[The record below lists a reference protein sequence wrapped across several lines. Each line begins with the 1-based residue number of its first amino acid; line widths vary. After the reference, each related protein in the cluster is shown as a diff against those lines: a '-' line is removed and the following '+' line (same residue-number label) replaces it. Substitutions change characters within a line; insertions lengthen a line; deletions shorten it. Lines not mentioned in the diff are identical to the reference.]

1 MRVSGNQSLGRSAAW
16 VEHLTGEDLAFI
28 KRFLLASGS
37 LKELAAQYG
46 VSYPT
51 VRRRLDRLIGKIS
64 ALEDATVEDRF
75 ERLLHALFAD
85 GRIDETTLRSL
96 IATYREESAR

>member
-1 MRVSGNQSLGRSAAW
+1 MLRNQAPEGSGAW
-16 VEHLTGEDLAFI
+16 IEHLTGEDLAFI

-37 LKELAAQYG
+37 LKELAARYG

-64 ALEDATVEDRF
+64 VLEDTAVEDRF

-96 IATYREESAR
+96 IAAYREESAP